1 MGGGEENSVKLLRV
15 RTSGRQG
22 LGPTSPHSCWGCLAF
37 RDLEEQQRK
46 RPKYSTALH
55 WTGLDWL
62 SFRFPALPCYHPTP
76 PTYQLLPDLLY
87 FSTVRNAVFI
97 RTQTREAGRPSAN
110 VAFLRPVHKVMIL
123 GSYNAL
129 YVKGGCARFVRAA
142 PKHQET
148 VFLSVV
154 VVDFFYISSYSFV
167 RSFVK
172 NSTIVCS
179 YG

>member
-97 RTQTREAGRPSAN
+97 RTQTREAGLPPAN

-129 YVKGGCARFVRAA
+129 YVKGGCQGLCV
-142 PKHQET
+142 QL
-148 VFLSVV
+148 LSTKRQCFYRLLSWT
-154 VVDFFYISSYSFV
+154 FFYLSSCSFV
-167 RSFVK
+167 RQKLYDRLFMRRR
-172 NSTIVCS
+172 
-179 YG
+179 